1 MEMLT
6 EQQKDIKL
14 QEIATQLGIAVATLT
29 EGKTKDQV
37 IAEYSAGKFG
47 MLNS

>member
-1 MEMLT
+1 MLT

-14 QEIATQLGIAVATLT
+14 QEIAMQLGVAVAALT
-29 EGKTKDQV
+29 ESKTKDQV
-37 IAEYSAGKFG
+37 IAEFSAGKFG